1 MIPRG
6 SLVLLDTNI
15 LVHLIRQNVIGR
27 RVESDHQ
34 LASRPERPLVS
45 FVTLG
50 ELRALALKLG
60 WGTKR
65 TRQLDD
71 LLDQLVVVNIN
82 QGDILDHY
90 AVLDHHTEKV
100 ARPARRM
107 GKNDLWIAATASA
120 LSAVLMTTDGDFDHL
135 APAFFHR
142 VRVDSRTGASYW
154 L

>member
-1 MIPRG
+1 MIPG
-6 SLVLLDTNI
+6 ESLVLLDTNI
-15 LVHLIRQNVIGR
+15 LVHLIRRNAIGR
-27 RVESDHQ
+27 RVESDHR
-34 LASRPERPLVS
+34 LTERPERPLVS

-50 ELRALALKLG
+50 ELRALALKLN

-90 AVLDHHTEKV
+90 ATLDHHTEKV
-100 ARPARRM
+100 AQPARRM

-120 LSAVLMTTDGDFDHL
+120 LSAVLVTTDGDFDHL
-135 APAFFHR
+135 APIFFHR
-142 VRVDSRTGASYW
+142 VKVDATTGESDW